1 MAASLGQILRQT
13 GAGCAADG
21 LTPRLRPTDPLT
33 TQFANTRIIL
43 TTDVTQ
49 QGRQKYP
56 IRARREPLLPLRM
69 REFFA
74 QTNNAT
80 PYYPRSLRTNG
91 SSKNDW
97 VGAPL
102 RGQHRNSQRV
112 ATSAGTKQ
120 QCSENAANSRK
131 RPVVANHELVSQFSI
146 PKHDGT
152 DQTCKQRMV
161 QNCRNCSQTPK
172 RSVDNC
178 HLTVSTKDNT
188 SACRR
193 GNGKSV
199 VKVDV
204 VDSDSL
210 AKDSVDNSAFTFEE
224 LPVPKELVHR
234 CINWVREVEQAKLYQ
249 GLEPVTLSII
259 HWTEAETTH

>member
-1 MAASLGQILRQT
+1 MAASQGRILRQT
-13 GAGCAADG
+13 SAGCSADG

-33 TQFANTRIIL
+33 PQFANTRIIL

-56 IRARREPLLPLRM
+56 IRARGPPLLPL
-69 REFFA
+69 
-74 QTNNAT
+74 
-80 PYYPRSLRTNG
+80 
-91 SSKNDW
+91 
-97 VGAPL
+97 L
-102 RGQHRNSQRV
+102 RGQHRNSQTL
-112 ATSAGTKQ
+112 ATSDGIKQ
-120 QCSENAANSRK
+120 QCSVNAANSRK
-131 RPVVANHELVSQFSI
+131 RPVVANTELVSQFAV
-146 PKHDGT
+146 PKQGGT
-152 DQTCKQRMV
+152 DLTCKERMV

-172 RSVDNC
+172 RSVDKC
-178 HLTVSTKDNT
+178 HSTVSTKDNT
-188 SACRR
+188 SDCRR

-204 VDSDSL
+204 VDYDSL

-234 CINWVREVEQAKLYQ
+234 CINWVREVEQAKLHQ

-259 HWTEAETTH
+259 HWTEAETT